1 VNLAVSNIAWL
12 PEEDAAAFDILRTL
26 GVSLLELAPSRK
38 WIDPSIAGVADAQGY
53 RKELRVA
60 GFSVAA
66 FQAILF
72 GKPEL
77 TIFESPEAR
86 RKCIDYLVQIA
97 QLAAACG
104 ARPLVFGAPKNRRVP
119 EGMPLVEADRI
130 ARDFFSEL
138 ARRTADLRVSFCL
151 EPNPTGYGCNYLT
164 HVAGAARIV
173 REVNSPGLRLQ
184 IDAGELAMN
193 SESVEQVIKE
203 QADIIGH
210 VHISQAMLVGFE
222 NPWEGHATLAQTLA
236 QINYGL
242 VLSIEM
248 KRPTDGLAGVQRAI
262 EFARECYAAV

>member
-12 PEEDAAAFDILRTL
+12 PEEDAAAFDILRALDVT
-26 GVSLLELAPSRK
+26 LLELAPSRK
-38 WIDPSIAGVADAQGY
+38 WTDPSVAGTGDAQHYGE
-53 RKELRVA
+53 ELRAV

-77 TIFESPEAR
+77 AIFEGPEAR
-86 RKCIDYLVQIA
+86 RKCVDYLVHIA
-97 QLAAACG
+97 ELAAACG

-119 EGMPLVEADRI
+119 EGMSLVEADRI
-130 ARDFFSEL
+130 AFEFFREL
-138 ARRTADLRVSFCL
+138 ARRTANLRVSFCL

-164 HVAGAARIV
+164 HVADVAHMV
-173 REVNSPGLRLQ
+173 RQVNSPGLRLQ

-193 SESVEQVIKE
+193 GESVEQAIQE

-210 VHISQAMLVGFE
+210 IHISQAMLAGFE
-222 NPWEGHATLAQTLA
+222 KPWEGHAVLARTLA

-248 KRPTDGLAGVQRAI
+248 KRPANGLDGVRHAI